1 MHEQRQ
7 ACVRARVCVY
17 VCVSGS
23 YLHLY
28 TLLHFAY
35 KTCENIAAN
44 TN

>member
-7 ACVRARVCVY
+7 ACVCVCMP
-17 VCVSGS
+17 GS

-35 KTCENIAAN
+35 KTYENIAAN
-44 TN
+44 IN